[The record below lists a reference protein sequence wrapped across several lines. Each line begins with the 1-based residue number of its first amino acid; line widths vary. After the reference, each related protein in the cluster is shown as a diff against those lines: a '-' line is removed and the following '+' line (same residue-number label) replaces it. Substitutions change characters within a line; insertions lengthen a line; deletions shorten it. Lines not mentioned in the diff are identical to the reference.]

1 MTVEEAL
8 ELAQQVIEK
17 SFNKIQVV
25 VFRQAWVEQSY
36 AEIAKSSGYDLGYIR
51 DTGSKLWQQL
61 SLVLGEKVTKNNFQ
75 AVLKRAVRRKDGAII
90 ATSTPTPQIDWGE
103 AIDAS
108 IFYGRSPELITL
120 SQWIVSDRCRLITIL
135 GMGGIGKTALAVKL
149 AEQVQTNF
157 DFLIWR
163 SLRNA
168 PTIENLLSEL
178 ILFLSCQQAAEQSGS
193 IDDRISLL
201 MEYLRSFRCL
211 LVLDNA
217 ETILQSSEFGQY
229 RPGYEGYG
237 QLLRR
242 IADERHQSCL
252 IVTSREKPVG
262 LAAREGAILPVRSH
276 RLTGLPQAA
285 AQSILQTKQV
295 ASSQLEYE
303 QLNNLYAGNPLA
315 LKIAASTIASLFGG
329 DIQPFLTQGTS
340 VFGDIWDLLAQQF
353 SRLSHLEKQVMYWLA
368 IARQWVTI
376 DQLQADIIPTVL
388 QRELLQAIEAL
399 KGRSLIE
406 TSAIGCTQQPA
417 VMEYVTELL
426 VKQFAIE
433 ISNQQLHLLHSHA
446 LIKATSKDY
455 IREAQIL
462 LILRPV
468 CTALLSTFKNRQ
480 TLQAHLNQVLLNLQH
495 QSAYQHGYVAGN
507 LLNLYWQLQIDIS
520 NACSQDNALCDFSTL
535 TIRQA
540 YLAECTLHDL
550 NFSGAEIDRC
560 VFAETFGGI
569 TSVAFSPNGQSLATS
584 DTSGEIQ
591 IWQVKDGKQLA
602 SCKEH
607 SHWAWQVV
615 FSPDGEMLASVADD
629 YLVKLWDVTTG
640 NCLATLTGHTYS
652 VNAVAFSP
660 DGHTLATS
668 SQDTSIRLWDLT
680 NLNSPPRLLL
690 EHTQR
695 VWGVAFSPD
704 GRTIASSSEDLM
716 IKLWDT
722 TTGECYQTLVGHTK
736 WVKTIAFSPDGQTL
750 ASGGYDWTIRLW
762 NVLTSQCL
770 QVIPAHSNVITALS
784 FSNNGQWLASSSYD
798 HNIKLW
804 DVQTGQCKQTFIGHT
819 NRVWSVAFSPD
830 SLTLA
835 SGGDDHATKI
845 WDIKTGR
852 CNKTIQGHTNSVLSV
867 SLSPDRHILASGHE
881 DQCIRLWNPDTGE
894 CLQTIPA
901 HTNRVWSVAFASQQE
916 ILATG
921 SADRTIKLWDYQTG
935 QCLSTLKG
943 HSSWVWCVAFSPDGL
958 TLASASYDQ
967 TVKLWDLKTG
977 KCINTW
983 QEHTASVT
991 AVAFSPDGL
1000 YLASSSFD
1008 QTIKVWEVRSG
1019 QCIFT
1024 LKAHTNS
1031 VWSVA
1036 FSCDGK
1042 QLASCSFDQTLRI
1055 WDISTGKCL
1064 QVLQG
1069 HTAPVTAIA
1078 YADNDRLLSGGFDR
1092 TIRVWDLPT
1101 GQCIQTLTGH
1111 TGLIYSLLSRQ
1122 TTQGSIVISSSL
1134 DEVIKRWDLE
1144 TGECVLN
1151 MRSPRPYEGMN
1162 ITQIKGLTPA
1172 QISTLKALGAVE
1184 IQLERISS

>member
-36 AEIAKSSGYDLGYIR
+36 AQIAKSSGYDLGYIR

-61 SLVLGEKVTKNNFQ
+61 SLALGEKVTKNNFQ
-75 AVLKRAVRRKDGAII
+75 AVLKRAVQRNN
-90 ATSTPTPQIDWGE
+90 STIVANSNSPTPQIDWGE

-108 IFYGRSPELITL
+108 IFYGRSPELTTL
-120 SQWIVSDRCRLITIL
+120 SQWVISDRCRLITIL

-149 AEQVQTNF
+149 AEQVQANF

-178 ILFLSCQQAAEQSGS
+178 ILFVSCQQAAEQSVS
-193 IDDRISLL
+193 IDDRISSLI
-201 MEYLRSFRCL
+201 EYLRSSRCL
-211 LVLDNA
+211 LILDNA
-217 ETILQSSEFGQY
+217 ETILQSDEFGQY
-229 RPGYEGYG
+229 RPGCEGYG

-262 LAAREGAILPVRSH
+262 LAAREGATLPVRSH
-276 RLTGLPQAA
+276 RLTGLQPAA
-285 AQSILQTKQV
+285 GQSILQTKQI

-315 LKIAASTIASLFGG
+315 LKIAASTISSLFGG
-329 DIQPFLTQGTS
+329 DIQAFLSQGTS
-340 VFGDIWDLLAQQF
+340 VFGDIWDLLSQQF
-353 SRLSHLEKQVMYWLA
+353 SRLSHLEKQVMSWLA
-368 IARQWVTI
+368 ISREWVRLE
-376 DQLQADIIPTVL
+376 QLQADIIPKVL

-406 TSAIGCTQQPA
+406 TSSFGCTQQPA
-417 VMEYVTELL
+417 VMEYVTGLL
-426 VKQFAIE
+426 VKQFSTE
-433 ISNQQLHLLHSHA
+433 ISSQQLHLLHSHA
-446 LIKATSKDY
+446 LIKATSRDY
-455 IREAQIL
+455 IRQAQIL

-480 TLQAHLNQVLLNLQH
+480 TLQAHLNQILLKLQH
-495 QSAYQHGYVAGN
+495 QSTYQHGYVAGN
-507 LLNLYWQLQIDIS
+507 LLNLYWQLQIDLS
-520 NACSQDNALCDFSTL
+520 NACSKDKALCDFSAL

-540 YLAECTLHDL
+540 YLAECSLHDL
-550 NFSGAEIDRC
+550 NFSGAAIDRC

-569 TSVAFSPNGQSLATS
+569 TTVAFSPNGQILATS

-591 IWQVKDGKQLA
+591 IWQVEDGKQLA

-615 FSPDGEMLASVADD
+615 FSPDGKMLASVADD

-640 NCLATLTGHTYS
+640 NCLTTLTGHTYS

-660 DGHTLATS
+660 DGRTLATS

-695 VWGVAFSPD
+695 VWAVAFSPD
-704 GRTIASSSEDLM
+704 GGTIASSSEDLT

-722 TTGECYQTLVGHTK
+722 TTGECYQTLTGHSK

-750 ASGGYDWTIRLW
+750 ASGGYDWTIRMW

-784 FSNNGQWLASSSYD
+784 FSNDGQWLASSSYD

-804 DVQTGQCKQTFIGHT
+804 DVQTRQCKQTFIGHT

-830 SLTLA
+830 SQYLA

-845 WDIKTGR
+845 WDIKTGQ

-867 SLSPDRHILASGHE
+867 SLSPSCHILASGHE
-881 DQCIRLWNPDTGE
+881 DQCVRLWNPNTGE
-894 CLQTIPA
+894 CLQTIQA
-901 HTNRVWSVAFASQQE
+901 HTNRVWSVAFAPQSE

-935 QCLSTLKG
+935 QCLSTLQG

-967 TVKLWDLKTG
+967 TVKLWDLNTG
-977 KCINTW
+977 KCIKTW

-1008 QTIKVWEVRSG
+1008 QSIKVWEVSSG
-1019 QCIFT
+1019 ECIFT

-1036 FSCDGK
+1036 FNFDGK
-1042 QLASCSFDQTLRI
+1042 QLASCSFDRTIRI
-1055 WDISTGKCL
+1055 WDVSTGECV

-1078 YADNDRLLSGGFDR
+1078 YADKDKLLSGSFDR
-1092 TIRVWDLPT
+1092 TIRVWDLST

-1111 TGLIYSLLSRQ
+1111 TGLIYSLSSRQ
-1122 TTQGSIVISSSL
+1122 TPQGSMVISSSF

-1144 TGECVLN
+1144 TGELLT
-1151 MRSPRPYEGMN
+1151 MRSPRPYENMN

-1184 IQLERISS
+1184 TQFERISS